1 LTNQTIGRNSYFY
14 AECRRPVGFDSGLS
28 DNANVINGFV
38 IRSAEEFSGN
48 SRRSG
53 ALHE

>member
-1 LTNQTIGRNSYFY
+1 
-14 AECRRPVGFDSGLS
+14 
-28 DNANVINGFV
+28 VINGFV

-53 ALHE
+53 ALRELARSIPVHAEKTER